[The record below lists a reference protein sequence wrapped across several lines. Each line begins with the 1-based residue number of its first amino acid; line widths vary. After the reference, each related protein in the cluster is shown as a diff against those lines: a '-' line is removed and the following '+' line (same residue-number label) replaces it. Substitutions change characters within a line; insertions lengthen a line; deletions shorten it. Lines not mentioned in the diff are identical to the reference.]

1 MIRKLIPFFSLICV
15 ITQAQTISL
24 DDLSAFKNPSSNWSI
39 VGNAAA
45 DLNQNNVMTTTPGK
59 GVLACI
65 HPRGKYGREFDLISN
80 FEHGDAD
87 VEVEFMMAKGSNSGI
102 YLQGRYEIQLFDS
115 WGVKQPHVHDLGAI
129 YERWDESRPNG
140 QKGYEGYMPRMNASK
155 APGLWQKIKISFQ
168 APRFDANGKKI
179 AKAKVL
185 KVELNGQLVQEN
197 VELSGITRGGMEGE
211 VAKGPLLIQGDH
223 GSVAF
228 RNLVVKQYGTQV
240 PALKDIKYTVYDG
253 VMMAEPDYS
262 KVKPVK
268 EGTVTKLAYDMAG
281 KPNGY
286 LIRFVGKIV
295 IPVAGEYRFQTVNN
309 GGNATLRIN
318 NQELIKWKWWEAQ
331 GKATLPAGELPFEFV
346 YNKNTDWAK
355 SSLGFMVES
364 DFNRAVELHALGSVN
379 MSNPTNPILVKPG
392 SEPTVH
398 RSFFSINNESVSHGI
413 SVGEPTGI
421 HYAINL
427 EKGALARV
435 WKGDFLDVTPM
446 WNDRG
451 NGMSIPQGSVL
462 NLNNQ
467 PTLALLSSDQAPWP
481 TAYGEADGFRQ
492 RGYDIDAAGRPTF
505 KYDLAGIKVED
516 QIRPDAESKFFTRE
530 LRLTGTIPATL
541 KCRLATGK
549 EIIKINDNTF
559 AVDKSYYIQADG
571 AAVRSIGG
579 EQELIAPA
587 SSKITYSLMW

>member
-140 QKGYEGYMPRMNASK
+140 QKGYEGYTPRMNASK

-179 AKAKVL
+179 ANAKVL
-185 KVELNGQLVQEN
+185 KIELNGQIVQEN

-253 VMMAEPDYS
+253 VMMAEPDYA

-398 RSFFSINNESVSHGI
+398 RSFFSINNENVSHGI

-467 PTLALLSSDQAPWP
+467 PTLALLSSDQAAWP
-481 TAYGEADGFRQ
+481 TAYGETDGFRQ

-541 KCRLATGK
+541 KCRLARGK

-579 EQELIAPA
+579 EQELIVPA

>member
-39 VGNAAA
+39 VGNATA
-45 DLNQNNVMTTTPGK
+45 DLNQNNVMITTPGK

-65 HPRGKYGREFDLISN
+65 HPKGKYGREFDLVTN

-179 AKAKVL
+179 ANAKVL
-185 KVELNGQLVQEN
+185 KIELNGQIVQEN

-253 VMMAEPDYS
+253 VMMAEPDYA

-318 NQELIKWKWWEAQ
+318 NQELMKWKWWDGQA
-331 GKATLPAGELPFEFV
+331 KATLPAGELPFEFV

-355 SSLGFMVES
+355 SSLGLMVES
-364 DFNRAVELHALGSVN
+364 DFNRAVDLHALGSIN
-379 MSNPTNPILVKPG
+379 LSNPTNPILVKPG

-398 RSFFSINNESVSHGI
+398 RSFFSINNENVSHGI

-481 TAYGEADGFRQ
+481 TAYGETDGFRQ

-541 KCRLATGK
+541 KCRLARGK

-579 EQELIAPA
+579 EQELIVPA

>member
-179 AKAKVL
+179 ANAKVL
-185 KVELNGQLVQEN
+185 KIELNGQIVQEN

-253 VMMAEPDYS
+253 VMMAEPDYA

-331 GKATLPAGELPFEFV
+331 AKATLPAGELPFEFV

-364 DFNRAVELHALGSVN
+364 DFNRAVELHSLGSIN
-379 MSNPTNPILVKPG
+379 LSNPTNPILVKPG

>member
-140 QKGYEGYMPRMNASK
+140 QKGYEGYTPRMNASK

-179 AKAKVL
+179 ANAKVL
-185 KVELNGQLVQEN
+185 KIELNGQIVQEN

-253 VMMAEPDYS
+253 VMMAEPDYA

-355 SSLGFMVES
+355 SSLGLMVES

-398 RSFFSINNESVSHGI
+398 RSFFSINNENVSHGI

-467 PTLALLSSDQAPWP
+467 PTLALLSSDQAAWP
-481 TAYGEADGFRQ
+481 TAYGETDGFRQ

-516 QIRPDAESKFFTRE
+516 QIRPDTESKFFTRE

-579 EQELIAPA
+579 EQELIVPA